1 MSKHCLTDELL
12 LTRYFDGECTPA
24 ETEAITRQLSTCKEC
39 RENFAQLAVILGGLG
54 DDSVTSD
61 VPPSM
66 TQRAMA
72 LFDSVANKES
82 FVSLVIRTL
91 NGALTPLL
99 GEPVNF
105 ASTAV
110 RGQNAVAEE
119 LSYHLTVGELSI
131 AVELSSAG
139 DDQVDLSVRPLCPVS
154 PGWTIRL
161 VEGTATRR
169 LSSFDSSGLQV
180 DALPQGNYIVKL
192 EKTNQDEHKFHLR
205 LVANED

>member
-1 MSKHCLTDELL
+1 MSRKL
-12 LTRYFDGECTPA
+12 RA
-24 ETEAITRQLSTCKEC
+24 K
-39 RENFAQLAVILGGLG
+39 LAVILGGLG

-105 ASTAV
+105 ASIAV
-110 RGQNAVAEE
+110 RGQNAVAED